1 MRMSHFNPA
10 LVVEDNA
17 LVAMVARAVFE
28 ECGCESVTVIA
39 SLEFALG
46 FVRSEQISFALLVTR
61 LEEGDT
67 LPLVALLAR
76 RGIPFA
82 FVSDF
87 ADGRD
92 IPEQWSGRPYI
103 AKPYTDAELG
113 ELLVHFAP
121 GARAANG

>member
-1 MRMSHFNPA
+1 MSHFNPA

-17 LVAMVARAVFE
+17 LVAMVARKVFE
-28 ECGCESVTVIA
+28 ECGCLSVTVVA

-46 FVRSEQISFALLVTR
+46 FVRDEQISFALVVTR

-87 ADGRD
+87 ADGCD
-92 IPEQWSGRPYI
+92 IPEQWSGKPYI
-103 AKPYTDAELG
+103 TKPYSETELSD
-113 ELLVHFAP
+113 LLVQFAP
-121 GARAANG
+121 CAQAANG